1 MMRPK
6 DAKLRR
12 QVSSKLSQLRA
23 LQEAEAAVIEQ
34 RFLGSLSVPLG
45 TLHSLLNPTREFSGR
60 DEDPAAADETP
71 DVAD

>member
-1 MMRPK
+1 MTRPK

-12 QVSSKLSQLRA
+12 LVSSKLAQLRA

-45 TLHSLLNPTREFSGR
+45 TLHSLLNPTRELTGR

>member
-12 QVSSKLSQLRA
+12 QVSSKLAQLRA
-23 LQEAEAAVIEQ
+23 LQEAEAAVIQQ

-45 TLHSLLNPTREFSGR
+45 TLQNLLNPTREFSGR
-60 DEDPAAADETP
+60 DEDPAVADDTP